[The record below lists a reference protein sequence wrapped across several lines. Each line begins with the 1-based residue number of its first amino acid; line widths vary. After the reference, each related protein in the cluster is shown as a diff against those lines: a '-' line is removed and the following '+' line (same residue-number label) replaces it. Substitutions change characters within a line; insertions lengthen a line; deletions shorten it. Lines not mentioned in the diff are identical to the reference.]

1 MTVTTELEWGDV
13 QVFRPNDPADAD
25 AAFERVWEMNPDA
38 AIEQTAEGDI
48 LIMPPAGGESG
59 NQSEEACWQLGAWAR
74 RDGTGK
80 VFDSSTTFRLPNGA
94 KRSPDAAWV
103 SKERIRALPRETR
116 KEFLPFA
123 PEFAVEVRSPSDR
136 RKQQRE
142 KCLEYVANG
151 TLEAWL
157 IDPKKRSV
165 DLFLTDGSVIE
176 LSNAESVTSRHWPSF
191 TMDLRPIWEGL
202 DI

>member
-1 MTVTTELEWGDV
+1 MTITTELEWGDI
-13 QVFRPNDPADAD
+13 QVFHPNDPADAN

-48 LIMPPAGGESG
+48 LILSPAGGEEGYRSG
-59 NQSEEACWQLGAWAR
+59 EACGQLGAWAR

-123 PEFAVEVRSPSDR
+123 PEFAIEVRSPSDR

-165 DLFLTDGSVIE
+165 DLYLAGGSVIE
-176 LSNAESVTSRHWPSF
+176 LPNAESVTSSHWPSF

-202 DI
+202 D

>member
-1 MTVTTELEWGDV
+1 MTITTELEWGDV

-25 AAFERVWEMNPDA
+25 ASFERVWEMNPDA
-38 AIEQTAEGDI
+38 VIEQTAEGDI
-48 LIMPPAGGESG
+48 LILSLAGGEEG
-59 NQSEEACWQLGAWAR
+59 YRTGEACWQLGSWAK

-103 SKERIRALPRETR
+103 SKERICALPKKVR

-123 PEFAVEVRSPSDR
+123 PEFAIEVQSPSDR

-157 IDPKKRSV
+157 IDPNKRTV
-165 DLFLTDGSVIE
+165 DIYLAFGSVIE
-176 LSNAESVTSRHWPSF
+176 LRDAESVTSRHWPSF
-191 TMDLRPIWEGL
+191 TMDLGPIWEGL